1 MGLRDVALIPDL
13 NLYAHRHVSK
23 ELGRKR
29 LAELEHAGRVQPVT
43 TPSGRKLLSFRDA
56 EALAEAL

>member
-1 MGLRDVALIPDL
+1 MTMRDAALIPDL
-13 NLYAHRHVSK
+13 NVYAYRHVSK

-29 LAELEHAGRVQPVT
+29 LAELERAKRVTPVT
-43 TPSGRKLLSFRDA
+43 TASGRKLLSFRDA